1 MVSSRKRLTEQILD
15 AIDRDRSRSA
25 SRGSLERIHREVR
38 HKFGHYTPKKAQ
50 PKKGKDEMKAN
61 DGLLLMTQLGT
72 QKAYQRMKATLREF
86 GLITKCNLVFWLV
99 TLKRRI
105 CAPLRYEQIETNG
118 GVGFV
123 CADVRSALESR
134 FCAAKDNLIN
144 FGNNIS
150 VKISGDYGQSFT
162 KITVS
167 FFQAVRSNS
176 PSNNF
181 IVAVFPAK
189 DSRENLER
197 YGEALWGQIGQIEAL
212 AGKTVKWFIGG
223 DISFIWSLIGH
234 CGSAVTTFPSPI
246 CTCRAD
252 QMLLEQCCQH
262 RTIDQTVELAEQY
275 RAALQ
280 NGDKATAAVRSASM
294 GITKPPLLRSIN
306 FDRIIPAPFH
316 VFQGIG
322 NAIVRELERQEG
334 CAPIAQQFFRRIGAR
349 REQFRKRD
357 LTGNS
362 IRKILVRATEMAE
375 LFTMEWPKAICRTL
389 EHLGKIQNFSKAQIL
404 SPNDLDGLERSI
416 DDFKV
421 FLAEQNRMSAFL
433 SKKPKAHLLLF
444 HFVPFARQHQFI
456 GLLDEQG
463 DEALHSVWRRLEQWW
478 KCMPDAE
485 QILQQLEHHFVNN
498 WLLDTGR
505 IDELKRNYEER
516 KGEDD
521 TDDEAAEEIDDEC
534 QIDVI

>member
-1 MVSSRKRLTEQILD
+1 MGKRNLPRKLNCKKALKEREKKREERKAQTAKAIQARLAKKNAPQPNPDAETPQQDEAGPSTSAASAGEAMEPPPPTPGPVPTPEMDEELLEFGFSLPSTPATPIGDLVPFPSTPIAPMDIGEMTPPPLVIDDRSERIEQLEKELKDRDDTIKFHQLYLV
-15 AIDRDRSRSA
+15 IDR
-25 SRGSLERIHREVR
+25 SL
-38 HKFGHYTPKKAQ
+38 
-50 PKKGKDEMKAN
+50 
-61 DGLLLMTQLGT
+61 
-72 QKAYQRMKATLREF
+72 
-86 GLITKCNLVFWLV
+86 
-99 TLKRRI
+99 
-105 CAPLRYEQIETNG
+105 
-118 GVGFV
+118 
-123 CADVRSALESR
+123 
-134 FCAAKDNLIN
+134 
-144 FGNNIS
+144 
-150 VKISGDYGQSFT
+150 
-162 KITVS
+162 
-167 FFQAVRSNS
+167 
-176 PSNNF
+176 
-181 IVAVFPAK
+181 
-189 DSRENLER
+189 
-197 YGEALWGQIGQIEAL
+197 
-212 AGKTVKWFIGG
+212 
-223 DISFIWSLIGH
+223 
-234 CGSAVTTFPSPI
+234 
-246 CTCRAD
+246 
-252 QMLLEQCCQH
+252 

-306 FDRIIPAPFH
+306 FDRIIHAPFH

-421 FLAEQNRMSAFL
+421 FLAEQDRMSAFL

-498 WLLDTGR
+498 CLLDTGR

-521 TDDEAAEEIDDEC
+521 TDDEATEEIDDEC
-534 QIDVI
+534 QIDASEEKRCLAAELTLAYHCARHNFSMSSANCSSDLFGVVFSADPAAIEFASKRYKTTALIRGVLSPHFGRPVQQEKRG

>member
-1 MVSSRKRLTEQILD
+1 
-15 AIDRDRSRSA
+15 
-25 SRGSLERIHREVR
+25 
-38 HKFGHYTPKKAQ
+38 
-50 PKKGKDEMKAN
+50 
-61 DGLLLMTQLGT
+61 
-72 QKAYQRMKATLREF
+72 
-86 GLITKCNLVFWLV
+86 
-99 TLKRRI
+99 
-105 CAPLRYEQIETNG
+105 
-118 GVGFV
+118 
-123 CADVRSALESR
+123 
-134 FCAAKDNLIN
+134 
-144 FGNNIS
+144 
-150 VKISGDYGQSFT
+150 
-162 KITVS
+162 
-167 FFQAVRSNS
+167 
-176 PSNNF
+176 
-181 IVAVFPAK
+181 
-189 DSRENLER
+189 
-197 YGEALWGQIGQIEAL
+197 
-212 AGKTVKWFIGG
+212 FIGG

-252 QMLLEQCCQH
+252 QMLHEQCCQH

-334 CAPIAQQFFRRIGAR
+334 CAPIVQQFFRRIGAR

-362 IRKILVRATEMAE
+362 IRKILVRAKEMAE

-389 EHLGKIQNFSKAQIL
+389 EHLGKIQNFSKAQML

-416 DDFKV
+416 DNFKV
-421 FLAEQNRMSAFL
+421 FLAEQDRMSAFL

-444 HFVPFARQHQFI
+444 HFVPFARKHQFI

-521 TDDEAAEEIDDEC
+521 TDEEVAEEIDDEC
-534 QIDVI
+534 QIDLGVQSLGLYSPAFQSLGLNPPAFQSLGLNPPAFQSLGLNPPALQSLGLNTPAFQSPGLNSPGLQSLGLYSPAFQSPGLSFYAFQSPGLILLHFNYWDSTLQHFNHWDSILLHFNHWDSTLQHFNHWDSILLHSNHWDLTSPGPSASQSSRLNSAKFQSPELNSATFQSLGLNSPSFQSLGPNLT

>member
-1 MVSSRKRLTEQILD
+1 MELKDRDDTIKFLREQVRNREALITDLRRQLEQCAETPTATPTTSKTTPNRGRPRKAIDELQRSSRKRLTEQILD

-25 SRGSLERIHREVR
+25 SRCSLERIHREVR
-38 HKFGHYTPKKAQ
+38 HKFGHDPPKIRHFTAI
-50 PKKGKDEMKAN
+50 KKG
-61 DGLLLMTQLGT
+61 
-72 QKAYQRMKATLREF
+72 EF
-86 GLITKCNLVFWLV
+86 GLIRKCNLVFWLV

-134 FCAAKDNLIN
+134 FCAAKDNLIT

-197 YGEALWGQIGQIEAL
+197 YGEALWGQIEQIDAL
-212 AGKTVKWFIGG
+212 AGKTVHWWRHQLYLVIA
-223 DISFIWSLIGH
+223 WSLRF
-234 CGSAVTTFPSPI
+234 S
-246 CTCRAD
+246 R
-252 QMLLEQCCQH
+252 
-262 RTIDQTVELAEQY
+262 Y
-275 RAALQ
+275 
-280 NGDKATAAVRSASM
+280 
-294 GITKPPLLRSIN
+294 
-306 FDRIIPAPFH
+306 
-316 VFQGIG
+316 
-322 NAIVRELERQEG
+322 
-334 CAPIAQQFFRRIGAR
+334 
-349 REQFRKRD
+349 
-357 LTGNS
+357 
-362 IRKILVRATEMAE
+362 
-375 LFTMEWPKAICRTL
+375 
-389 EHLGKIQNFSKAQIL
+389 NFSVPNLHAQIL

-421 FLAEQNRMSAFL
+421 FLAEQDRMSAFL

-521 TDDEAAEEIDDEC
+521 TDEEAAEEIDDEC
-534 QIDVI
+534 QIDWCVYGKDQNKHLKKHGRTVRVPGSDSKIDFLSFRHLMNAQSESTFQLR